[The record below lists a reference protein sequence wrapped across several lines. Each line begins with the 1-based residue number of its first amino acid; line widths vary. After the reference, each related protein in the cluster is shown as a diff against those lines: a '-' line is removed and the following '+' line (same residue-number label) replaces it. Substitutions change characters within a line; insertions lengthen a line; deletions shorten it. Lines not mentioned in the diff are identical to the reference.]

1 MKLSSILYISTLVHV
16 VMSKN
21 VADLNL
27 FKESLHEESQD
38 KRDAKNV
45 IDLKQFE
52 ASTQQDQNE
61 KRDAKNVYNLQA
73 LKQGLE
79 KGNEKREAKNVYN
92 LQALKEGLEVENDKK
107 EVKNKRSIQQVF
119 HIEEQ
124 NIHQNLLQSILPQL
138 QSITVFTGY
147 IRDDLNLAEKTADST
162 QSMIIIA
169 PSDDAISNKLN
180 NLKPWEFPTELTGN
194 SDDDKIVREN
204 LENFLNG
211 HIIVDFKDKFVTNN
225 DEIVAKLIN
234 GKEVKIKQEG
244 VDKFQ
249 ISTGNEWIKV
259 EIVKQVDNGYIFV
272 INDALVKP

>member
-1 MKLSSILYISTLVHV
+1 MRLSSILYISTLVHV

-27 FKESLHEESQD
+27 FKESLQEESQD

-52 ASTQQDQNE
+52 ASTQQDQIE

-79 KGNEKREAKNVYN
+79 NGNEKRDAKNVYN
-92 LQALKEGLEVENDKK
+92 LQALKEGLEVENDK

-147 IRDDLNLAEKTADST
+147 IRDDLSLAEKTADST

-169 PSDDAISNKLN
+169 PSDDAISNKLD

-194 SDDDKIVREN
+194 SDDDKIVKEN
-204 LENFLNG
+204 LKNFLNG

-225 DEIVAKLIN
+225 DEIIANLIN

-272 INDALVKP
+272 INDTLVKP